1 MHAILTFDPDGT
13 VHVPPFAL
21 PPSKLPSAEGLAAQ
35 RSRGAMAAIEA
46 AGREPDIA
54 VRRQRINDHAAP
66 AAARLREGSAVT
78 IVEDTTGGVRV
89 PGARDAHAQI
99 VAFFR
104 ENLA

>member
-1 MHAILTFDPDGT
+1 MHAIPTLDPDGT
-13 VHVPPFAL
+13 VHVPPVAL
-21 PPSKLPSAEGLAAQ
+21 PPSKLLSAEGLAAQ

-46 AGREPDIA
+46 AEREPDIA

-66 AAARLREGSAVT
+66 AVARLRAGLPVT
-78 IVEDTTGGVRV
+78 IVEDTIGGVRV
-89 PGARDAHAQI
+89 LDVRDAYARI